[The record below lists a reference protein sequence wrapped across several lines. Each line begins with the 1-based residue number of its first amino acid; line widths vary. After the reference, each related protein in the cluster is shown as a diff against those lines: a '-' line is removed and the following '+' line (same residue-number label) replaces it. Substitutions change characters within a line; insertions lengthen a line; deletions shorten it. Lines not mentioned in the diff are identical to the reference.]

1 MMIVKDDGA
10 AAGTRARE
18 STGRYMTQSI
28 VTHNYQIQCEYGPA
42 LISRLDMEAAMQIEI
57 AKRVAAPPPKVF
69 DIIADA
75 THWPQIMRSVVAVE
89 VLTRGPLRVGTRLRE
104 IHVMFGQQTTEEL
117 EVVEMERPR
126 RLRLA
131 GQNHGLRYERDHII
145 DALDIGSRLM
155 LVFRTKPQAQ
165 DQTGRALM
173 DFIAPYME
181 VNLRDELESDLA
193 DLAAAVTRMA
203 A

>member
-1 MMIVKDDGA
+1 
-10 AAGTRARE
+10 
-18 STGRYMTQSI
+18 
-28 VTHNYQIQCEYGPA
+28 
-42 LISRLDMEAAMQIEI
+42 MEAAMQIEI
-57 AKRVAAPPPKVF
+57 AKRLAAPPPKVF
-69 DIIADA
+69 DIIADP

-117 EVVEMERPR
+117 EVIEMERPR